1 MNSPK
6 TVVAAAILSA
16 DGKQVLAA
24 RRTSPPEAAGRWE
37 LPGGKVEEG
46 ETPEAALIREIGE
59 ELGCLIEVLDWMQG
73 EAPIGESHRLI
84 AATARVVAGEPRPRE
99 HDQVLWLAAEDLDSV
114 DWLEPDRP
122 FLDALRHVLGVPEE
136 STLRGIFFE
145 EEDARSAAATL
156 EREGWTARVG
166 RERYQ
171 GEDDDED
178 HPWSVETDAPEMVLE
193 LLVDE
198 YDGWLDIPEEAPDD
212 SIAPEPVELPDNP
225 KRIKR
230 PDLGSGRDF

>member
-46 ETPEAALIREIGE
+46 ETPEAALVREIGE

-73 EAPIGESHRLI
+73 ESPIGDEARLV

-122 FLDALRHVLGVPEE
+122 FLDALRHVLGVPEG

-145 EEDARSAAATL
+145 EEYARSAAATL
-156 EREGWTARVG
+156 EREGWTARVS

-193 LLVDE
+193 LLVDQ
-198 YDGWLDIPEEAPDD
+198 YDGWLDIPEDAPDD
-212 SIAPEPVELPDNP
+212 SIAPEPVDLPDNP

-230 PDLGSGRDF
+230 PDLGSSS

>member
-46 ETPEAALIREIGE
+46 ETPEAALVREIGE

-73 EAPIGESHRLI
+73 ESPLGGAARLI

-122 FLDALRHVLGVPEE
+122 FLDALRHVLGVPEGP
-136 STLRGIFFE
+136 TLRGIFFE
-145 EEDARSAAATL
+145 EDDARSAAVTL

-178 HPWSVETDAPEMVLE
+178 HPWWVETDAPEMVLE

-230 PDLGSGRDF
+230 SPE

>member
-1 MNSPK
+1 VNSPK

-46 ETPEAALIREIGE
+46 ETPEAALVREIGE
-59 ELGCLIEVLDWMQG
+59 ELGCLIEVLDWM
-73 EAPIGESHRLI
+73 EGESAIGGAGGRLI

-122 FLDALRHVLGVPEE
+122 FLDALRHVLGVPEGP
-136 STLRGIFFE
+136 TLRGIFFE
-145 EEDARSAAATL
+145 EEYARSAASTL
-156 EREGWTARVG
+156 EREGWTARVS

-198 YDGWLDIPEEAPDD
+198 YDGWLDIPEDAPDD

-230 PDLGSGRDF
+230 PDLGSSS

>member
-46 ETPEAALIREIGE
+46 ETPEAALVREIGE
-59 ELGCLIEVLDWMQG
+59 ELGCLIEVLDWM
-73 EAPIGESHRLI
+73 EGESAIGGTTGRLI

-122 FLDALRHVLGVPEE
+122 FLDALRHVLGVPEGP
-136 STLRGIFFE
+136 TLRGIFFE
-145 EEDARSAAATL
+145 EEYARSAASTL
-156 EREGWTARVG
+156 EREGWTARVS

-193 LLVDE
+193 LLVDQ
-198 YDGWLDIPEEAPDD
+198 YDGWLDIPEDAPDD

-230 PDLGSGRDF
+230 PDLGSSS